1 VEQRP
6 LRRSPPQII
15 PLTLPKGTIFP
26 HSPQKKHNQEKNKK
40 NCKNKQQKLV
50 PTFAHSTHHS
60 KHHQKNR
67 PFDGVFDSNAFA
79 TPPHHQKSHLWEFFI
94 YIYGNFILTFIG
106 ILFLHLWE
114 FYFDFYR
121 NFVTLQYKYY

>member
-1 VEQRP
+1 MEQRP

-67 PFDGVFDSNAFA
+67 PFDGVFDSNVFA
-79 TPPHHQKSHLWEFFI
+79 TPLSLKITFIGIFHLHLWGFYSYIYRNFCS
-94 YIYGNFILTFIG
+94 YIYGNFILIFIG
-106 ILFLHLWE
+106 IL
-114 FYFDFYR
+114 
-121 NFVTLQYKYY
+121 